1 VGFSETLVTKD
12 QPESIRRLATESLAA
27 TNPRAAL
34 PHIWG
39 TLNQLQSESELEA
52 LWTYLIQRRQVLSVI
67 KSEVKN
73 ISLSQKAAQAGI
85 RSVQKAGRNEPEFLL
100 AIEKAG
106 ELVTNEGNL
115 DPSSFVKMA
124 DLAEKLGDP
133 SRGETIY
140 RRLELGCVAC
150 HAIGGIGGEVGPDLT
165 SIGAS
170 APTDYLVES
179 MIAPNAKIKEGYH
192 SVILET
198 HDGEE
203 YSGVL
208 QSENG
213 DEYFLRNAINQIIS
227 VPKQDVSEK
236 TMGASM
242 MPAGLLEV
250 LSDQDKH
257 DLLSFLSKLG
267 EPGPFDAAR
276 NNVARRWKLR
286 AGRHT
291 DEQFGIDRIIGDT
304 SGPAW
309 NPANTL
315 VDGRL
320 LQPIMAEA
328 LQLRNIN
335 QVTSLIGLMATASFE
350 TTGERVS
357 LKFNANDDTRLWIDG
372 REFEYQSVIS
382 TSLPAGRHTMV
393 LQLNARNLPNFLRS
407 EIEGATFVVKE

>member
-1 VGFSETLVTKD
+1 MC
-12 QPESIRRLATESLAA
+12 IRDR
-27 TNPRAAL
+27 
-34 PHIWG
+34 
-39 TLNQLQSESELEA
+39 
-52 LWTYLIQRRQVLSVI
+52 
-67 KSEVKN
+67 N
-73 ISLSQKAAQAGI
+73 ISLSRKAAQAGI

-100 AIEKAG
+100 AIEKVG
-106 ELVTNEGNL
+106 QLLSDQNNVNP
-115 DPSSFVKMA
+115 DSFLKMA
-124 DLAEKLGDP
+124 DLAESKGDP
-133 SRGETIY
+133 ARGETVY
-140 RRLELGCVAC
+140 RRPELGCVAC
-150 HAIGGIGGEVGPDLT
+150 HAIGGVGGQVGPDLT

-179 MIAPNAKIKEGYH
+179 LIAPNAKIKEGYH

-198 HDGEE
+198 NDGEE
-203 YSGVL
+203 YSGIL

-213 DEYFLRNAINQIIS
+213 DEYFLRNAVNQIVS

-291 DEQFGIDRIIGDT
+291 DEQFGIERIIGDT
-304 SGPAW
+304 SGSAW
-309 NPANTL
+309 NPADTL

-320 LQPIMAEA
+320 L
-328 LQLRNIN
+328 
-335 QVTSLIGLMATASFE
+335 SLIH
-350 TTGERVS
+350 
-357 LKFNANDDTRLWIDG
+357 I
-372 REFEYQSVIS
+372 
-382 TSLPAGRHTMV
+382 
-393 LQLNARNLPNFLRS
+393 
-407 EIEGATFVVKE
+407 

>member
-1 VGFSETLVTKD
+1 MAKVAE
-12 QPESIRRLATESLAA
+12 
-27 TNPRAAL
+27 
-34 PHIWG
+34 
-39 TLNQLQSESELEA
+39 
-52 LWTYLIQRRQVLSVI
+52 
-67 KSEVKN
+67 
-73 ISLSQKAAQAGI
+73 
-85 RSVQKAGRNEPEFLL
+85 
-100 AIEKAG
+100 EK
-106 ELVTNEGNL
+106 
-115 DPSSFVKMA
+115 
-124 DLAEKLGDP
+124 GDP
-133 SRGETIY
+133 SRGEMVY
-140 RRLELGCVAC
+140 RRPELGCVAC

-179 MIAPNAKIKEGYH
+179 MLAPNAKIKEGYH
-192 SVILET
+192 SIIIET

-203 YSGVL
+203 YSGIL
-208 QSENG
+208 QSEDG
-213 DEYFLRNAINQIIS
+213 DEIFLRNAVNQVIS

-236 TMGASM
+236 IMGASM

-250 LSDQDKH
+250 LSEQDKM
-257 DLLSFLSKLG
+257 DLLNFLSRLG

-276 NNVARRWKLR
+276 SNVARRWKLR

-304 SGPAW
+304 KGPAW

-350 TTGERVS
+350 TTGQRVT
-357 LKFNANDDTRLWIDG
+357 LNFDAHDDIRIWIDG
-372 REFEYQSVIS
+372 REFEYQNALS
-382 TSLPAGRHTMV
+382 TSLPAGRHTIV
-393 LQLNARNLPNFLRS
+393 LQLNPRNLPLFLRS
-407 EIEGATFVVKE
+407 KIEGGTFLAEE